1 MTLLAAGLVAMMA
14 GACGVVPSGWP
25 SDDSAEAGFARDMAT
40 HHAQAVEMGFIVRD
54 VSTDE
59 RLRALAYDII
69 VTQSAQRGMFMG
81 WLQQWGLAQASTR
94 PRMAWMPA
102 MPGHLAGMSMESG
115 ASLMPGMATPAEI
128 DQLRQGTGKDTEIR
142 FLQLM
147 IRHHE
152 GGVHMARAVLALSKR
167 EDVVTMAQAIDTGQA
182 VEITLMKTMLAE
194 RGAQPAPSILK

>member
-1 MTLLAAGLVAMMA
+1 
-14 GACGVVPSGWP
+14 
-25 SDDSAEAGFARDMAT
+25 
-40 HHAQAVEMGFIVRD
+40 
-54 VSTDE
+54 
-59 RLRALAYDII
+59 
-69 VTQSAQRGMFMG
+69 
-81 WLQQWGLAQASTR
+81 
-94 PRMAWMPA
+94 
-102 MPGHLAGMSMESG
+102 MESG